1 MSCNIRLCEWFY
13 DDSKIIVS
21 YIFQSQKLRDENL
34 ILKKNISSL
43 YLTAR
48 EEIKRKD
55 AQIKTL
61 QDREVRSRRKYA
73 ASQQWVIGFT
83 VLIVII
89 AVNAEIQGSL
99 PPWESLKIAVAAGKS
114 FNFCAKLI
122 QPTFS
127 SAWSEQTLKDLQRI
141 KLLMLWKN

>member
-1 MSCNIRLCEWFY
+1 LKKLYEESQQKIKELKAEVSSTRCCICRTFLSALPCKRHVSCNIRLCEWFY
-13 DDSKIIVS
+13 GDSKISLCPVIF
-21 YIFQSQKLRDENL
+21 FQSQKLRDENL

-73 ASQQWVIGFT
+73 ASQQ
-83 VLIVII
+83 
-89 AVNAEIQGSL
+89 
-99 PPWESLKIAVAAGKS
+99 
-114 FNFCAKLI
+114 
-122 QPTFS
+122 
-127 SAWSEQTLKDLQRI
+127 
-141 KLLMLWKN
+141 